1 MKGLLGRGFNTKCA
15 VISGLVLGVWAL
27 PGRRNLAVGAA
38 LVVVT
43 YVGVAWYDELYDCD
57 ERLVARG
64 GLFGAVSAPL
74 KPPVTDGT
82 YGGGMAA
89 PRATC
94 GGGTERCATCRL
106 CESYVACAG
115 KRIF

>member
-1 MKGLLGRGFNTKCA
+1 MPMPWLADREFNKKCA
-15 VISGLVLGVWAL
+15 VISGLAVLGYYAL
-27 PGRRNLAVGAA
+27 PPRRLWVGAA
-38 LVVVT
+38 LAVAT

-94 GGGTERCATCRL
+94 GEGTAHRKSIKKMFYLRNTA
-106 CESYVACAG
+106 
-115 KRIF
+115 